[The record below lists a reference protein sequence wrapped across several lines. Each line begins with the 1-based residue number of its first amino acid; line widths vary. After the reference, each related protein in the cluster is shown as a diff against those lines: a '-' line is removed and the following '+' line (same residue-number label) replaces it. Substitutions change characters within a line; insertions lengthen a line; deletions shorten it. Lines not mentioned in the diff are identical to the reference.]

1 MRKQIAMNDPICTAA
16 WKDAVEIGE
25 NLSSTG
31 KIRNQTDLTVSD
43 QAATFKSQ
51 VYDAII
57 SSMNY

>member
-1 MRKQIAMNDPICTAA
+1 MNDPICTAA

-31 KIRNQTDLTVSD
+31 KIRNQTDLTVSE